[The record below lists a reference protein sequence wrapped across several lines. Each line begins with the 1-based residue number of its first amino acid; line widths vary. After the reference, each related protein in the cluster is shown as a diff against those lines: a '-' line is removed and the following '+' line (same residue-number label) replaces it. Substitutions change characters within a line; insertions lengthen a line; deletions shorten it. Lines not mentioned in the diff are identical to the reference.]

1 MDTLTQL
8 SKNEMQI
15 EDLLTVYYLTL
26 LNDLDNTT
34 TVDITDCI
42 VDLDNTTTVDITDC
56 IVEINLLPS

>member
-42 VDLDNTTTVDITDC
+42 V
-56 IVEINLLPS
+56 EINLLPS